1 MNKILLT
8 GFSGF
13 TGRYILQ
20 EATFSSLDVICL
32 SENGSSNSPAID
44 LLDYQAIQERI
55 TEINPS
61 SVIHLAAISHVQHEP
76 ASDFYST
83 NVGGTRNILQALSK
97 LPEGRLI
104 NCIFASSAT
113 VYGNTDQVELK
124 EDSPLLPVNDY
135 GLSKKMMEELLLV
148 WSKKFP
154 ITITRPFNYTGR
166 GQSDSFLI
174 PKIVNAF
181 KSKKETL
188 ELGNLEVSRDFS
200 DVRFIAKAYLKLA
213 SQREDFRILNLCSGN
228 LVSIKEIISL
238 CTSLTGHRIKVISSP
253 KFRRKNEILEL
264 KGDPRNMKKCLGTIR
279 QYSIQDTI
287 AWMLSK

>member
-13 TGRYILQ
+13 TGGYILK
-20 EATFSSLDVICL
+20 EAARSSIEIICL
-32 SENGSSNSPAID
+32 SEDGSPNSLPID
-44 LLDYQAIQERI
+44 LLDYQAVQERI
-55 TEINPS
+55 KELNPS
-61 SVIHLAAISHVQHEP
+61 SVIHLAAVSHVQHEP
-76 ASDFYST
+76 SSDFYSI
-83 NVGGTRNILQALSK
+83 NVGGTRNILQALGK
-97 LPEGRLI
+97 LPEDRLI
-104 NCIFASSAT
+104 NNIFASSAT
-113 VYGNTDQVELK
+113 VYGNSEQVELR

-135 GLSKKMMEELLLV
+135 GLSKKMMEELLLM

-181 KSKKETL
+181 KFKKESL

-213 SQREDFRILNLCSGN
+213 SQRANFRILNLCSGN
-228 LVSIKEIISL
+228 LVSIKEIISI
-238 CTSLTGHRIKVISSP
+238 CTSLTGHSLQVTSSL
-253 KFRRKNEILEL
+253 KFRRKNEILKL
-264 KGDPRNMKKCLGTIR
+264 KGDPKNMERYLGTMG
-279 QYSIQDTI
+279 QYSIGDTL